1 MVEVLVVMAIL
12 IMLSAIV
19 LPVYQ
24 SAKRESQKADCINR
38 LRQVGIGMTAYRE
51 EWGSSDVGTPIQMGF
66 PPDFLLPE
74 HLASALGGSPG
85 AYQAVMSCTSK
96 QIYPDGQ
103 NDYAGFIGLWPHEAG
118 QYAEP
123 TGPWVRY
130 VTTRGSRAVYL
141 VDLNHQLKWPVTA
154 LSTKRAFGLCLDG
167 SIRIE
172 RKTGSPDSLSWW
184 L

>member
-1 MVEVLVVMAIL
+1 MVVIAIL
-12 IMLSAIV
+12 IMTSAII

-24 SAKRESQKADCINR
+24 AAKRESQKVDCINR
-38 LRQVGIGMTAYRE
+38 LRQIGIGMTAYRE
-51 EWGSSDVGTPIQMGF
+51 EWGSTEVGTPTQMGF
-66 PPDFLLPE
+66 PPTFLLPE
-74 HLASALGGSPG
+74 HLASALGGSKN
-85 AYQAVMSCTSK
+85 AYHAIMTCTSK
-96 QIYPDGQ
+96 QVYPDGQ
-103 NDYAGFIGLWPHEAG
+103 NDYAGFVGLWPMEV
-118 QYAEP
+118 
-123 TGPWVRY
+123 GPNATATDHWVKY
-130 VTTRGSRAVYL
+130 VGSRGPRAVYL